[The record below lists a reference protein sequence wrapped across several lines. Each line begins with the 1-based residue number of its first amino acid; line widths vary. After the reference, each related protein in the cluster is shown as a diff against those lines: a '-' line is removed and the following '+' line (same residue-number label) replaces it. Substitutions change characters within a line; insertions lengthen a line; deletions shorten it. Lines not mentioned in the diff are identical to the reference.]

1 MTKEN
6 ELIRRGDA
14 LSVVDDYE
22 FQSFIRAIPAVA
34 APEITIE
41 EAFAK
46 VRAWAEEM
54 FIVDSCVNDREPECI
69 SCTILTALEAMEDAL
84 D

>member
-6 ELIRRGDA
+6 DMIRRGDA
-14 LSVVDDYE
+14 LDVVDDYE
-22 FQSFIRAIPAVA
+22 FQAFIRAIPAIA

-41 EAFAK
+41 EALAK

-54 FIVDSCVNDREPECI
+54 FIVDSCVNDREPG
-69 SCTILTALEAMEDAL
+69 
-84 D
+84 